1 MESQSEIV
9 SIQLDNG
16 TIVKVRAPV
25 VGGYED
31 VVSLDALLPFE
42 NVTNTIEAIAGA
54 MTKTLD
60 KIKPDK
66 ASVEFGIEVGI
77 DSGTLTTLLAKA
89 TGSGNLKITLEWEK
103 AKSAKTS

>member
-1 MESQSEIV
+1 MESQSEVV

-16 TIVKVRAPV
+16 AIVKVRAPV
-25 VGGYED
+25 VGGYEE
-31 VVSLDALLPFE
+31 VLSLDDLLPFE
-42 NVTNTIEAIAGA
+42 EVTNTIEAIAGA
-54 MTKTLD
+54 ITKTFE

-89 TGSGNLKITLEWEK
+89 TGSGNLKITLEWENSKSTK
-103 AKSAKTS
+103 AG